1 MGDSDNCTQGHRYQ
15 DQRQYPYPHRPPS
28 DDGGGKLPPVM
39 AAPALVSA
47 QEAILFVTALQ
58 GPAEDLLQLLAST
71 LQRLQ
76 LHATQQRVVALQD
89 EPELGRRYR
98 VRVAPCLVLDTGT
111 RQIQLP
117 GELARLDPLRVEH
130 ALTRQ

>member
-1 MGDSDNCTQGHRYQ
+1 MGNSDPATQTHQ
-15 DQRQYPYPHRPPS
+15 RPPP
-28 DDGGGKLPPVM
+28 GGGPLMPPV
-39 AAPALVSA
+39 AVPAQALPLLSA
-47 QEAILFVTALQ
+47 QQAILFVTALQ
-58 GPAEDLLQLLAST
+58 GPPDDLLHLLAHT

-89 EPELGRRYR
+89 EPELGRQYR

-117 GELARLDPLRVEH
+117 GEPARLDPLRVEH